1 MTALIAFQTLNSDE
15 LVPLTT
21 DVSDLIRTLSDL
33 CIQAYQQLLSITEK
47 RLQNIIGTPT
57 KKTMLML
64 LILSPPPLLSSHLVL
79 SFSLSPCSVR
89 ERDHPRS
96 VCRCGKVGNVQKAS
110 RIRPQGLRRRCS
122 HHGVGAEGA
131 GSPSH
136 SFVPSGSASSTD
148 GAGLPSAHLPYVC
161 LCFQQPAAEE
171 GHVLLESWHADTVE
185 IYTDTC
191 RINLKEIPLR
201 CNI

>member
-1 MTALIAFQTLNSDE
+1 MKAALKKHSNDVDMTAMWLKNACLLHDLLTQHSPKQTLNSDE

-64 LILSPPPLLSSHLVL
+64 LILSTPPLLSSHLVL

-89 ERDHPRS
+89 ERDHPR
-96 VCRCGKVGNVQKAS
+96 
-110 RIRPQGLRRRCS
+110 
-122 HHGVGAEGA
+122 
-131 GSPSH
+131 
-136 SFVPSGSASSTD
+136 
-148 GAGLPSAHLPYVC
+148 VC
-161 LCFQQPAAEE
+161 L
-171 GHVLLESWHADTVE
+171 
-185 IYTDTC
+185 
-191 RINLKEIPLR
+191 PLR
-201 CNI
+201 